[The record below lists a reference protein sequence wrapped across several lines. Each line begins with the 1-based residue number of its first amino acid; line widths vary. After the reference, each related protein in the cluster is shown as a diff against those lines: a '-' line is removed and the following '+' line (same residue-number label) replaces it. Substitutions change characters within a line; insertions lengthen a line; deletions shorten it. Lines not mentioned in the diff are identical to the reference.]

1 MRSKKCGDAEG
12 GETTSQAEGRSTENV
27 DIAYAGTLD
36 VICEEAMRIYVPML
50 SKINYPLWAMRMEV
64 TLEANGL
71 LEAVRV
77 DLVNSIF

>member
-1 MRSKKCGDAEG
+1 MRSKKCGDAEC
-12 GETTSQAEGRSTENV
+12 GETTSQEEGRSTENV

-36 VICEEAMRIYVPML
+36 VTCEEAMRISVPML

-71 LEAVRV
+71 LEVVRV